1 MVIFQKRPAM
11 LAAHRFTSHLFES

>member
-1 MVIFQKRPAM
+1 MVIFQKRPAT